1 MKDFRLELTKDDNS
15 IINNRLA
22 ITPDLDISIQAGEY
36 NYSEPRENLRDNT
49 RFTAFELG
57 FPNFNP
63 PEYIAAYAEEPDDL
77 QGTVY
82 AYVPYELIQKMID
95 ELRGD
100 S

>member
-1 MKDFRLELTKDDNS
+1 MKDFRLELTRENHS
-15 IINNRLA
+15 ICNDRLA
-22 ITPDLDISIQAGEY
+22 ITPDLDISIQASAY
-36 NYSEPRENLRDNT
+36 HYSIPRQNT
-49 RFTAFELG
+49 PSNAEFIEFELG

-63 PEYIAAYAEEPDDL
+63 PDYIAAYAEDPDDL